1 MRPVVAAAPAA
12 GATIVL
18 PPLLLLPL
26 LLLLQKSF
34 NFLDIDI
41 DVLPAS
47 SSKHTS
53 LQFKVWLCQLSS
65 KNVLHELRVNISW

>member
-1 MRPVVAAAPAA
+1 MRLVVAVAPAA
-12 GATIVL
+12 VATMLLV
-18 PPLLLLPL
+18 PLLLLPL
-26 LLLLQKSF
+26 LLLQKTF

-41 DVLPAS
+41 DVLPAP